1 MNKAIVMTLLIFGL
15 VIGFSAPTI
24 FATEQASKAK
34 EVEKSE
40 KDWDQALKIQLGLLE
55 AKASQLKAE
64 IALQI
69 ERSPERA
76 KQALVEA
83 EKYLTEASAS
93 ASHGV
98 VKGIT
103 ALKNETNDV
112 IKSLALNAED
122 AKEKLGVLIA
132 NTENQIKSYGD
143 RIKKSEETALF
154 KKRYAQLEA
163 QAALLKARLAATTT
177 AGYEQAQAYLDD
189 AKSWYAHSKAHVKEA
204 GSQQIE
210 AMEKGIDA
218 AKVSMEKKE
227 KQARHQLSDLLI
239 QAADIVK
246 SEK

>member
-1 MNKAIVMTLLIFGL
+1 MTLVILGL
-15 VIGFSAPTI
+15 VIGSSAPTI
-24 FATEQASKAK
+24 FAAEQTNKAK
-34 EVEKSE
+34 DVEKAE
-40 KDWDQALKIQLGLLE
+40 KGRDQTLKTQLGLLQ

-64 IALQI
+64 IALRI
-69 ERSPERA
+69 EHSPEKA
-76 KQALVEA
+76 KQALLEA
-83 EKYLTEASAS
+83 DRYLSEASAS
-93 ASHGV
+93 ASRGV

-112 IKSLALNAED
+112 IKSLTLNAED
-122 AKEKLGVLIA
+122 AKENLGVLIA

-163 QAALLKARLAATTT
+163 QAALLKARLAARTT

-189 AKSWYAHSKAHVKEA
+189 AKAWYAHSKAQVKEA

-218 AKVSMEKKE
+218 AKASMEKKE

-239 QAADIVK
+239 QAADMVK
-246 SEK
+246 DEK